1 MSDLFRQRQRNS
13 MREAVPSSRRV
24 GWFAPTRLIAAV
36 AAVVLFAT
44 ACSSSGAPAP
54 TGGGRPAP
62 NLITEEE
69 IAKSSVQNAL
79 EAVQK
84 LRPAMLKRPTVA
96 SANAQSKGELV
107 VYVDNTRYGSG
118 AVENLRQIPAS
129 SIAAVRYFSASE
141 SQMKWGS
148 NHPGGVIEVLTKR

>member
-1 MSDLFRQRQRNS
+1 MSDLFRRRQQNT
-13 MREAVPSSRRV
+13 MRRALPSLRRG
-24 GWFAPTRLIAAV
+24 GWFAPTHLIAAV
-36 AAVVLFAT
+36 AAVAWFAT

-54 TGGGRPAP
+54 STGGRPAP
-62 NLITEEE
+62 NLITADE

-96 SANAQSKGELV
+96 SANGQSKGELV

-118 AVENLRQIPAS
+118 AVENLRQIPS
-129 SIAAVRYFSASE
+129 STIAAVRYFSASE

>member
-1 MSDLFRQRQRNS
+1 MSDLFRQRQRNT
-13 MREAVPSSRRV
+13 MRRTVPSLRRG

-36 AAVVLFAT
+36 AAVALVAT

-54 TGGGRPAP
+54 RGGGRSAP
-62 NLITEEE
+62 NLITEDE
-69 IAKSSVQNAL
+69 IAKASVQNAL

-96 SANAQSKGELV
+96 SANAQSKGELGI
-107 VYVDNTRYGSG
+107 YDDPTRCGCG
-118 AVENLRQIPAS
+118 AVENLRQLPAS
-129 SIAAVRYFSASE
+129 TIAAVRYFSASE